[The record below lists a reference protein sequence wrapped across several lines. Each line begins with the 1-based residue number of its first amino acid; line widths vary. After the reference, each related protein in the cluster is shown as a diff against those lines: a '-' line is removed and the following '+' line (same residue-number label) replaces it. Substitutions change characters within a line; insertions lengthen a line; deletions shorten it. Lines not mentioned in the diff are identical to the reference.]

1 MKSLALLFRL
11 DLRRLILLLAIF
23 SALLTLAN
31 IFYASYRIQHELLI
45 NNTLE
50 SNRVYAAKLAD
61 SADQFFASAR
71 QQLSYGAGLMAGH
84 MDDDAA
90 LQAEAERLHR
100 QTNSFN
106 SVVIVNRHGL
116 VLAAS
121 PDSLR
126 LKGARLDSQ
135 GARQALKE
143 RRPLITQ
150 PYLSAS
156 NNLVVSLSYPIF
168 SADNRYLGYVGGAL
182 YLKEKNILNELLG
195 EHYYSDGSY
204 LYVVDSDRHLIY
216 HITPER
222 VGEVVNDNPVIEAVI
237 RGEAGVKRLVNSL
250 GVDMLAGY
258 APVPAAGWGVVA
270 QRPTTAT
277 LAELNDKMLAIF
289 IGTLPFTL
297 LTLPLIWFFA
307 ALISKPLWQL
317 ASNAHR
323 MDSNEV
329 HHHITGIR
337 SWYYEAARLKRA
349 LLSGIGLL
357 HEKISQLNIDSLT
370 DSMTGLLNHRGM
382 QASLEKYQEKRQPFS
397 IIALDIDHFKAIND
411 NHGHDVGDRV
421 IKRLA
426 QLMRDNSRETDLLCR
441 SGGEE
446 FMILLPDGSLDI
458 AVQIAERLR
467 ACTESQAIPDVG
479 RITISLGVTHC
490 PADIENLKLALKIAD
505 MALYEAKKQGR
516 NRVVSSPDG
525 LRFAAGNQR
534 DSPDIKP

>member
-1 MKSLALLFRL
+1 M
-11 DLRRLILLLAIF
+11 I
-23 SALLTLAN
+23 
-31 IFYASYRIQHELLI
+31 H
-45 NNTLE
+45 NTLE

-61 SADQFFASAR
+61 SAGQFFDSAK
-71 QQLSYGAGLMAGH
+71 QQLSYSAGLMAGH
-84 MDDDAA
+84 VDDAA
-90 LQAEAERLHR
+90 TLQAEAERLYR
-100 QTNSFN
+100 QTDSFN
-106 SVVIVNRHGL
+106 SAVIVNRYGQ

-126 LKGARLDSQ
+126 LKGARLDSP
-135 GARQALKE
+135 GARQALQE
-143 RRPLITQ
+143 RCPLITL

-182 YLKEKNILNELLG
+182 YLREKNILNALLG
-195 EHYYSDGSY
+195 EHYYNDGSY
-204 LYVVDSDRHLIY
+204 LYVVDSDRHLIC
-216 HITPER
+216 HLTPER

-237 RGEAGVKRLVNSL
+237 QGKAGVQRLVNSQ

-270 QRPTTAT
+270 QRPTAAT
-277 LAELNDKMLAIF
+277 LAELDDKMLAIF
-289 IGTLPFTL
+289 IRALLFTL
-297 LTLPLIWFFA
+297 VTLPLIWFFA

-323 MDSNEV
+323 MDSDEV
-329 HHHITGIR
+329 HHHITGIH
-337 SWYYEAARLKRA
+337 SWYYEAAKLKRA
-349 LLSGIGLL
+349 LLRGIGLL

-382 QASLEKYQEKRQPFS
+382 QVSLEKYREKQQPFS

-421 IKRLA
+421 IKSLA
-426 QLMRDNSRETDLLCR
+426 RLMRDNSRETDLLCR

-479 RITISLGVTHC
+479 RITISLGITHC
-490 PADIENLKLALKIAD
+490 PPDIENLKLALKIAD

-516 NRVVSSPDG
+516 NRVVRSPDG
-525 LRFAAGNQR
+525 LRFVTAGQKK
-534 DSPDIKP
+534 ST